1 MTRAD
6 LIAIL
11 LAAALLPLLYIK
23 LWQANAPAAQA
34 HISDH
39 QHNRTIARL
48 DKDQTLHVH
57 GKLGD
62 SVLQVAQ
69 GKVRFIQSPCTGKFC
84 VHSGWLRHSGE
95 VMACLPNGVFVELV
109 GGERRFDSINF

>member
-6 LIAIL
+6 RIAML
-11 LAAALLPLLYIK
+11 FAAVLLPLLYIN
-23 LWQANAPAAQA
+23 LWQANAPATQA
-34 HISDH
+34 TIHDH
-39 QHNRTIARL
+39 QHKRIVAQL

-62 SVLQVAQ
+62 SVLQIAQ
-69 GKVRFIQSPCTGKFC
+69 GKVRFIQSPCHSKFC
-84 VHSGWLRHSGE
+84 IHSGWLTHSGE
-95 VMACLPNGVFVELV
+95 VMACLPNGVFVELA